1 MQGKLCST
9 DEGKRHRKKQA
20 MCDVVLGQSKN
31 DGWDEFLEEGL
42 KQDVLFLCLIDEI
55 LTHHAHVHPVVLT
68 MMISTRGT
76 IHKVASHKVNK
87 K

>member
-1 MQGKLCST
+1 MG
-9 DEGKRHRKKQA
+9 
-20 MCDVVLGQSKN
+20 DVVLGQSKN

-42 KQDVLFLCLIDEI
+42 KQGVFSLLCLIDEI
-55 LTHHAHVHPVVLT
+55 LTHHAHVHPFVLT
-68 MMISTRGT
+68 MMISTRET